1 MTSSVALRALD
12 GGGLRHAVRDQGFAR
27 GDRACH
33 RREHVRLRM
42 LRWNLRKVR
51 WQRVRGNERPRSV
64 QARRL
69 EPASGEA
76 DVVVLVAAVEED
88 VVGGV
93 GDFEQR
99 RVGDRRELRLAVQ
112 MDECGRLEAHVN
124 GRDRVAVGLLHRV
137 VGHQGDRIGFLGEV
151 LGLIELES
159 GDELVPPR
167 ALNVVRL
174 VPVAG
179 GIEIVGAGGLVEEDQ
194 RAGVDHPQEARPRKR
209 AQRRLAVHEH
219 EQGGRVAHDD
229 PRRSVGDRERAGRA
243 GGLGHREVRLQALE
257 RDHHRLPVG
266 RSVVERRDEARR
278 LELLGRE
285 LGPDDAEVVER
296 HHPGRLV
303 HLGAGGVVDD
313 AVGRLG
319 QRGGLHADRRARAED
334 VALPALDLR
343 LVDGELVAARV
354 DRPRP
359 GIDRD
364 LAGGRALRVGRIFR
378 PARDQERQHGARE
391 QSAVIHE
398 NSPRHFGNISCTWT
412 RICQLAPSSGWT
424 TL

>member
-1 MTSSVALRALD
+1 
-12 GGGLRHAVRDQGFAR
+12 
-27 GDRACH
+27 
-33 RREHVRLRM
+33 M
-42 LRWNLRKVR
+42 LRGNLRESR
-51 WQRVRGNERPRSV
+51 RQRVRGDEGPRAV
-64 QARRL
+64 EARRL

-93 GDFEQR
+93 GDLEQR
-99 RVGDRRELRLAVQ
+99 RVRDRSELRLAVQ
-112 MDECGRLEAHVN
+112 MHERSGPQAHVDR
-124 GRDRVAVGLLHRV
+124 RDRIAVGLLDRI

-151 LGLIELES
+151 LRLIELES

-167 ALNVVRL
+167 ALDVVRL

-179 GIEIVGAGGLVEEDQ
+179 GIEIVGAGRLIEEDQ

-219 EQGGRVAHDD
+219 EEGRRVAHDD
-229 PRRSVGDRERAGRA
+229 PRRPVRDRERAGRA
-243 GGLGHREVRLQALE
+243 GGLGHREVRLQPLQ

-266 RSVVERRDEARR
+266 RSVVERRDEGRR

-285 LGPDDAEVVER
+285 LRPHDAEVVER

-303 HLGAGGVVDD
+303 HVGTGGVVDD

-319 QRGGLHADRRARAED
+319 QRRRLDADRRTRAED

-343 LVDGELVAARV
+343 LVDRELVATRV

-364 LAGGRALRVGRIFR
+364 LAGG
-378 PARDQERQHGARE
+378 
-391 QSAVIHE
+391 
-398 NSPRHFGNISCTWT
+398 
-412 RICQLAPSSGWT
+412 
-424 TL
+424 